1 LKQIETTS
9 KRKGIFAIIGMIG
22 PFFFAGCLP
31 LFLEVLSLI
40 LYRSYL
46 WPFSGLRNLLRFFYL
61 PQVGIITLTTISIIG
76 LVFAAKNHNLGKWK
90 TYIPLI
96 MLVIYCFVLTAA
108 SRLTLD
114 YSIRTKIADPEG
126 RKWSDAMV
134 ERSLSAYPTGV
145 TCRLSPRVVV
155 LAREWSFITPD
166 GHMPVL
172 AYSESSIP
180 APELPGNPTN
190 CAQLQPNWYVCYL
203 AKPYQLIAE
212 DHICG

>member
-1 LKQIETTS
+1 MKQTETTS
-9 KRKGIFAIIGMIG
+9 KRKRIFELIGTIG

-31 LFLEVLSLI
+31 IFLEVLALI
-40 LYRSYL
+40 LYLSYS

-61 PQVGIITLTTISIIG
+61 PQFGVITLTTIFIIG
-76 LVFAAKNHNLGKWK
+76 LVFTVKNHNLRKWK

-96 MLVIYCFVLTAA
+96 MLVIYGLVVTAA
-108 SRLTLD
+108 SCLTLD
-114 YSIRTKIADPEG
+114 YSIRTKIIDPDG
-126 RKWSDAMV
+126 RVWSDAMV
-134 ERSLSAYPTGV
+134 GRALGGYPTGL
-145 TCRLSPRVVV
+145 TCRLSPKVVV
-155 LAREWSFITPD
+155 LAREWSFVTPD

-172 AYSESSIP
+172 AWSESSVP
-180 APELPGNPTN
+180 TPELLGNPMN